1 MENCERRSAIQC
13 RSSSK
18 NYGAV
23 LAIDDQLITTQELIK
38 GEYKKYKSKGTNVQ
52 PLAGE
57 LEKIK
62 EWKEVKRFKKL
73 KYADRV
79 KIEELLKKD
88 CSKDEIAD
96 QLHVHRATIYREI
109 ARTGEP
115 YSAEEAQRR
124 LTGE

>member
-1 MENCERRSAIQC
+1 MES
-13 RSSSK
+13 
-18 NYGAV
+18 
-23 LAIDDQLITTQELIK
+23 
-38 GEYKKYKSKGTNVQ
+38 
-52 PLAGE
+52 
-57 LEKIK
+57 
-62 EWKEVKRFKKL
+62 KEVKRFKKL

-124 LTGE
+124 LTNGRTNYHSTRPEGSIPQVCQTSRTGQCANANDPISVCFRLCK

>member
-1 MENCERRSAIQC
+1 MES
-13 RSSSK
+13 
-18 NYGAV
+18 
-23 LAIDDQLITTQELIK
+23 
-38 GEYKKYKSKGTNVQ
+38 
-52 PLAGE
+52 
-57 LEKIK
+57 
-62 EWKEVKRFKKL
+62 KEVKRFKKL

-88 CSKDEIAD
+88 CSKNEIAD

-124 LTGE
+124 LTNGRTNYRSTRSERSIPQICSNSMAGQCANANDPFTVCGRFYE